1 MTSELVCSRLVWT
14 SGQTNSTPATQALV
28 LFSLM
33 TFKVLQVQCIFQDA
47 RSLHLAREPLW
58 AVQKMAMV
66 FAYVIDDA
74 LESLLDI
81 DINNN
86 RESLAVL
93 LNPYQARFLPC

>member
-1 MTSELVCSRLVWT
+1 M
-14 SGQTNSTPATQALV
+14 
-28 LFSLM
+28 
-33 TFKVLQVQCIFQDA
+33 
-47 RSLHLAREPLW
+47 
-58 AVQKMAMV
+58 MAMV

-74 LESLLDI
+74 LESLLVI